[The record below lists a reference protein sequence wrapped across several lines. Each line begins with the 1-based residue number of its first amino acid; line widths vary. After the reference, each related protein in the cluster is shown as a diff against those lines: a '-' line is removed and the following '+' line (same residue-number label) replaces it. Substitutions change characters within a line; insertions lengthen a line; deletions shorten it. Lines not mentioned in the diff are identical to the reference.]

1 LVLVPAVVVDM
12 VSKAVRETH
21 AKVEKNINRLVGS
34 RMTPASVAKIEVLLD
49 AVEHFAIGN
58 C

>member
-1 LVLVPAVVVDM
+1 VLVPAVVVDM

-49 AVEHFAIGN
+49 AVERFAIGN

>member
-1 LVLVPAVVVDM
+1 MLVPAVVVDM

-49 AVEHFAIGN
+49 AVERFAIGN